1 MFCIDVSV
9 KPERKIYYLYFPV
22 CQLLQ
27 LWTGIADFTLKHAS
41 KTPSY
46 VYLYVMLYVY
56 KKK

>member
-9 KPERKIYYLYFPV
+9 KPERKIYYLCFPV

-41 KTPSY
+41 KPPSY